1 MYPSD
6 DVSKLAPPD
15 RDAPIR
21 GRLIAGVVARAT
33 PLFYYATVRPVTLLS
48 RYATVPLRH
57 CPATPLSHWESLG
70 LLCDRNT
77 EQGQETGVKRVERG
91 DQQ

>member
-21 GRLIAGVVARAT
+21 ARLIAGVVARAT
-33 PLFYYATVRPVTLLS
+33 PLFY
-48 RYATVPLRH
+48 YATVPLRH